1 MLENKQIVVIVTGGI
16 AAYKAPDFVRLLI
29 KSGAEVRV
37 VMTEAAEQFVRPFTF
52 EVLTKYPAL
61 TEQGAYPDS
70 IGHIHLAD
78 WADHPRLG
86 PSISTTY

>member
-1 MLENKQIVVIVTGGI
+1 VVIVTGGI

-52 EVLTKYPAL
+52 EVLTKYPVL
-61 TEQGAYPDS
+61 TDQGEYPES

-78 WADHPRLG
+78 WADLVVVLPATANTLAKASLG
-86 PSISTTY
+86 